1 MVSLCD
7 RVGRAILLLTRVI
20 LPVTDRQSR
29 RRASMMRQAF
39 FLIPL
44 LAALA
49 ACETVPPK
57 EVATVAPAPNAQVTL
72 AGTAT
77 YRQRIAL
84 PADARLTVRISDVGR
99 MDAPA
104 PVIAETEIATEG
116 RQVPLA
122 FSLAY
127 DPARIDTRGRYSVSA
142 RITDGAGRL
151 IWITDTHADLPP
163 PGQTIELR
171 LVQVTG

>member
-1 MVSLCD
+1 MTRRSL
-7 RVGRAILLLTRVI
+7 
-20 LPVTDRQSR
+20 
-29 RRASMMRQAF
+29 

-44 LAALA
+44 LAGLT
-49 ACETVPPK
+49 ACEIVPPK
-57 EVATVAPAPNAQVTL
+57 EVATVPSAPNTQVTL
-72 AGTAT
+72 TGTAT

-84 PADARLTVRISDVGR
+84 PADARLTVRISDVSR

-104 PVIAETEIATEG
+104 PVIAETEIATAG

-127 DPARIDTRGRYSVSA
+127 DPARIDARGRYSVSA

-163 PGQTIELR
+163 PGRAIELR

>member
-1 MVSLCD
+1 
-7 RVGRAILLLTRVI
+7 
-20 LPVTDRQSR
+20 
-29 RRASMMRQAF
+29 MRHTL

-44 LAALA
+44 LAGLT
-49 ACETVPPK
+49 ACETASHK
-57 EVATVAPAPNAQVTL
+57 EAATVAPAPTRLVTL
-72 AGTAT
+72 TGTAF
-77 YRQRIAL
+77 YRERIAL
-84 PADARLTVRISDVGR
+84 PGDARLSVRISDVGR

-104 PVIAETEIATEG
+104 PVIAETETATAG

-127 DPARIDTRGRYSVSA
+127 DPARIEARGRYAVSA
-142 RITDGAGRL
+142 RITDGTGRL

-163 PGQTIELR
+163 PGQTIDLR